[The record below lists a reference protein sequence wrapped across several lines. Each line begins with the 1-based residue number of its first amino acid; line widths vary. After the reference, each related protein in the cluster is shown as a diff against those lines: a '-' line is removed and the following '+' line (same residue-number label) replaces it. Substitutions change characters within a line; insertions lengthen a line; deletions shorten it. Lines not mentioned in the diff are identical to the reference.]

1 MIRACESSCQSVQ
14 TPSSVVMQ
22 RIDTRPMHPGVGID
36 LSLGLIE
43 EDLGPPVALQVA
55 WRHRG

>member
-1 MIRACESSCQSVQ
+1 
-14 TPSSVVMQ
+14 
-22 RIDTRPMHPGVGID
+22 MHPGVGID

-43 EDLGPPVALQVA
+43 EDLGQPVALQVA